1 MKKSVKNET
10 KKFKKLNINSTED
23 SEKIEKEFEK
33 EEDLINQEKIGT
45 KIIDEIFPLNEIN
58 EIFEKLS
65 QKKVKNTE
73 FNLMT
78 IPKEIELLK
87 NNFIQKKQKY
97 YNNDNVIYNL

>member
-97 YNNDNVIYNL
+97 YNNDNIIYNL